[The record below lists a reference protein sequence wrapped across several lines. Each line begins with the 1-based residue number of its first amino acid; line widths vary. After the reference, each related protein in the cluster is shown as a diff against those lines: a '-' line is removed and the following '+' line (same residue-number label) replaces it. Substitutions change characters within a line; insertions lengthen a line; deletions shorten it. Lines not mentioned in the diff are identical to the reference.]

1 MTAKVKQSC
10 RKIERQRADFDFRK
24 CDRGMKKHAEGP
36 EASGMNRVRN
46 TSPRSD
52 HRPLAGRFPV
62 LSGMAEL
69 RGRANDEIRSIGQP
83 HTGVTRRPHR
93 HIASLLPKPSF
104 TALACLA
111 WRFRLHLITA
121 LPRRA
126 TNGQCRF
133 VTRRARVGDVDM
145 DQPGYSSLGH
155 TDL

>member
-24 CDRGMKKHAEGP
+24 CDRVMKKHAEGP

-69 RGRANDEIRSIGQP
+69 RGRANDEIRSMFF
-83 HTGVTRRPHR
+83 
-93 HIASLLPKPSF
+93 ASLLPMPSF
-104 TALACLA
+104 TALVCLA
-111 WRFRLHLITA
+111 WRFL
-121 LPRRA
+121 
-126 TNGQCRF
+126 
-133 VTRRARVGDVDM
+133 
-145 DQPGYSSLGH
+145 
-155 TDL
+155 